1 MDDDALRN
9 LLASAKTIAVVGL
22 SECPSRPSH
31 SVARYLVE
39 VGYEAIP
46 VNPAA
51 REILGRRSY
60 TSLLE
65 VPVRIDVVDIFLRPA
80 LVPAT
85 VAEAIEIGARA
96 VWMQIG
102 VGSDE
107 AVAMARA
114 AGVPAVSDTCIMV
127 EHRRLLGALTQRYEV
142 ES

>member
-1 MDDDALRN
+1 M
-9 LLASAKTIAVVGL
+9 
-22 SECPSRPSH
+22 SEPAEPRCP
-31 SVARYLVE
+31 RYLVE

-65 VPVRIDVVDIFLRPA
+65 VPVRIDVVDIFLRPG

-102 VGSDE
+102 VGSDA